1 MSPGERLRQW
11 RQSQG
16 LTTRAVANATGM
28 TESHISRFET
38 GKTQITIKYL
48 SVLNDIYGLSIDWLI
63 TGQGDPV
70 PQRSG
75 PPILEQYQELNEE
88 NKKVV
93 DRTIAAL
100 LLSQS
105 KESEAEKLSSSR
117 AG

>member
-1 MSPGERLRQW
+1 MSPGERLRYW
-11 RQSQG
+11 RQENNLKAAEVATKIGITESG
-16 LTTRAVANATGM
+16 LT
-28 TESHISRFET
+28 RFET

-48 SVLNDIYGLSIDWLI
+48 SALNDIYGLSIDWLI

-70 PQRSG
+70 PQKSG
-75 PPILEQYQELNEE
+75 PPILDQYEQLNTE

-100 LLSQS
+100 LLSQA
-105 KESEAEKLSSSR
+105 KDSEAEKLSSSR